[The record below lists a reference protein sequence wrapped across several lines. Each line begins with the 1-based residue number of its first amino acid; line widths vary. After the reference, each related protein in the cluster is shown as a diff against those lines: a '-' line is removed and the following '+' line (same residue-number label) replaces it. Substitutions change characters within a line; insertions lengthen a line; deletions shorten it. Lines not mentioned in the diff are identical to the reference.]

1 MTSRA
6 VVAVDTDAQRLA
18 DARQAEHS
26 CHHDVIL
33 KKR

>member
-18 DARQAEHS
+18 DARQAERS
-26 CHHDVIL
+26 CHDVIL
-33 KKR
+33 KK